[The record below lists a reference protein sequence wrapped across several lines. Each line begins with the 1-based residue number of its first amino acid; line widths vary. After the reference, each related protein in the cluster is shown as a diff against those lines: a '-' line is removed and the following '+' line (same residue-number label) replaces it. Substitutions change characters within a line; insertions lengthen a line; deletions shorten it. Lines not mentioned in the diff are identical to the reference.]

1 MIGIRF
7 DKTRRPLV
15 LIIFDKISGYVEI
28 FKVQEGDKDK
38 SNKRISFHIDD
49 EELLG
54 KNKAIWANTKDLKNI
69 DLNALP
75 V

>member
-38 SNKRISFHIDD
+38 DFHIDD

-54 KNKAIWANTKDLKNI
+54 KYKAIWANTKDLKNI
-69 DLNALP
+69 ELNALP